1 MPSGFSGFPPEALKF
16 FRDLKRNNRREW
28 FQPRKETFDLHV
40 RAPMIELVTALNS
53 ELAKFAPEYVTDP
66 NRAIFRI
73 YRDTRF
79 SADKTPYKTHIA
91 ARFPR
96 RGLDTTAPSVFY
108 FSVSS
113 DEIGVGGGIYHPDP
127 QAMLTIRTW
136 IAQHHKEL
144 SRVLQDRRLKQTIGE
159 LQGDE
164 LRRMP
169 KGFDTEHPA
178 ADLIR
183 KKDWFLY
190 APLDTKLALGPELF
204 KELRSRFRLMLPV
217 LEALAKPFPAGKA
230 VKAPPEARS

>member
-1 MPSGFSGFPPEALKF
+1 VTSAFPGFPPEAMKF
-16 FRDLKRNNRREW
+16 LRDLKRNNRREW
-28 FQPRKETFDLHV
+28 FQPRKESFDLHV
-40 RAPMIELVTALNS
+40 RAPMTELVEALNA

-96 RGLDTTAPSVFY
+96 RGLDTPNVFY
-108 FSVSS
+108 FSVSA
-113 DEIGVGGGIYHPDP
+113 DEIAVGGGVYHPDP
-127 QAMLTIRTW
+127 QSMLTIRTW
-136 IAQHHKEL
+136 LAQHHREL
-144 SRVLQDRRLKQTIGE
+144 RRVLENRSLKQAVGE

-169 KGFDTEHPA
+169 KGFDPAHPA

-190 APLDTKLALGPELF
+190 APLDPKLALGPELF

-230 VKAPPEARS
+230 VKAPPEVRS

>member
-1 MPSGFSGFPPEALKF
+1 VPSGFPGFPPEALKF
-16 FRDLKRNNRREW
+16 LRALKREW
-28 FQPRKETFDLHV
+28 FQPRKETFDLQV
-40 RAPMIELVTALNS
+40 RAPMMDLVTALNA

-108 FSVSS
+108 VSVSA

-127 QAMLTIRTW
+127 QSMLTIRTW
-136 IAQHHKEL
+136 IADHHREL
-144 SRVLQDRRLKQTIGE
+144 RRVLANSRLKQAVGE

-164 LRRMP
+164 LSRMP
-169 KGFDTEHPA
+169 KGFDPAHPA
-178 ADLIR
+178 GDLIR

-190 APLDTKLALGPELF
+190 ASLDTKLAVSPELF
-204 KELRSRFRLMLPV
+204 KELRARFRLILPV
-217 LEALAKPFPAGKA
+217 LEALAKPFPAGKV
-230 VKAPPEARS
+230 VKAPPEVRS